1 MNLPICPSRF
11 LPPKISCAPRF
22 AVLGHLHFLLASKAM
37 VQGQRFDHIIN
48 EPCYV
53 CDYSTDKSFPS
64 RILYQHQHRNLF
76 LIGSVVHHLA
86 LDEYVNANGVDQVSR
101 VAALAGGTVIIQIL
115 TDGRVVVEQKQSKK
129 KGEVVVV
136 V

>member
-1 MNLPICPSRF
+1 
-11 LPPKISCAPRF
+11 
-22 AVLGHLHFLLASKAM
+22 
-37 VQGQRFDHIIN
+37 
-48 EPCYV
+48 
-53 CDYSTDKSFPS
+53 
-64 RILYQHQHRNLF
+64 
-76 LIGSVVHHLA
+76 VVHHLA